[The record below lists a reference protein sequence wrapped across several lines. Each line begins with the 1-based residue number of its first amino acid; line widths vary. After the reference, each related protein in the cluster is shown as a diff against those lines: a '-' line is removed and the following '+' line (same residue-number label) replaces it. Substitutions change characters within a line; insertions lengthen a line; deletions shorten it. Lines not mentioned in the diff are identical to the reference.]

1 MGNVVVAAE
10 RLPKLEDYLCFAVY
24 SANLSLHRLLK
35 PLLDEVG
42 LTYPQYLVLIA
53 LYDDDHQTVGGLGD
67 KLFLD
72 SSTLTP
78 LLKRMEANPQD
89 ERQVRIRLTPQGR
102 SVREKGIGF
111 RADYVETTDLMPAAS
126 RQLRQDMA
134 KLRENLSKAT
144 QAIARRA
151 PQRVG
156 KAHLTNKLA
165 NFGRCSWPAAA
176 RS

>member
-24 SANLSLHRLLK
+24 SANLPLHRLLK

-78 LLKRMEANPQD
+78 LLKRMDVVRQRDPQD
-89 ERQVRIRLTPQGR
+89 ERQMRIRLTPRGR
-102 SVREKGIGF
+102 SVREKGISGCF
-111 RADYVETTDLMPAAS
+111 CPVS
-126 RQLRQDMA
+126 RPLFQGA
-134 KLRENLSKAT
+134 
-144 QAIARRA
+144 
-151 PQRVG
+151 
-156 KAHLTNKLA
+156 
-165 NFGRCSWPAAA
+165 
-176 RS
+176 